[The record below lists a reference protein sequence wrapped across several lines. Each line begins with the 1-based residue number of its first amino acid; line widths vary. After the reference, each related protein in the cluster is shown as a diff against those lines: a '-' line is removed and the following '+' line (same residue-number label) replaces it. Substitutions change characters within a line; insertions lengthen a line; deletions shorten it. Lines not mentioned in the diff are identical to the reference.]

1 MRLKQKVIMLAV
13 APLVVALCAITLYVR
28 QQAAVDAQVLGQ
40 IGLAEPEISADF
52 PHDRITVPHKSRLNF
67 VTYNDNSRK

>member
-28 QQAAVDAQVLGQ
+28 QQAVT
-40 IGLAEPEISADF
+40 LAW
-52 PHDRITVPHKSRLNF
+52 
-67 VTYNDNSRK
+67 